1 MTQLLSGCHTDRWT
15 GTPTTHWANVV
26 VTEPLPQMV
35 WMAAMAT
42 GVAERGEAL
51 AGEPAQ
57 GAGEGEGSAG
67 EAGGA

>member
-1 MTQLLSGCHTDRWT
+1 M
-15 GTPTTHWANVV
+15 

-42 GVAERGEAL
+42 GVAERGEAF

-57 GAGEGEGSAG
+57 GAGECEGSAG

>member
-1 MTQLLSGCHTDRWT
+1 MI
-15 GTPTTHWANVV
+15 
-26 VTEPLPQMV
+26 TEPLPQMV

-42 GVAERGEAL
+42 RAAERGEAF

>member
-1 MTQLLSGCHTDRWT
+1 
-15 GTPTTHWANVV
+15 
-26 VTEPLPQMV
+26 MV

-57 GAGEGEGSAG
+57 GAGRGL
-67 EAGGA
+67 